1 MLLCA
6 ASACKKVDVSFTCT
20 PEQPRAGQAVRFNNL
35 SSSGEDWEWTFG
47 DGTTSTLKSPSHTYK
62 APGTYRVILKVD
74 KKKSLTATR
83 EITVFDTVPALVVN
97 DSVFAIYK
105 DYTFTAQVYNPYNYE
120 VTYTWEFP
128 DSVVTCTGETLK
140 GYFVTPR
147 DSAEVKLNVSLNGKQ
162 TEITSW
168 LRVQDSKTNSLLLR
182 TPQGDYRQRI
192 FSARAEAYRQD
203 ASATPLLDAEQ
214 DTMQTYNGY
223 VFRLSELRETFPELQ
238 GFHIANRKIYYR
250 AGGLWVA
257 HIDGANPVQIDTAE
271 CTAMTLDTEDNRIY
285 WANRQGVWYMPFIG
299 SDNNRFVT
307 IPACLNPL
315 APVTKLS
322 ADTEKK

>member
-47 DGTTSTLKSPSHTYK
+47 DGSTSTLKSPSHTYK
-62 APGTYRVILKVD
+62 KPGIYRVILKVD
-74 KKKSLTATR
+74 KKKSLTATK
-83 EITVFDTVPALVVN
+83 ELTVYDTVPTFVVN
-97 DSVFAIYK
+97 DSVFTVYQ
-105 DYTFTAQVYNPYNYE
+105 DYTFTANVYNPYNYE
-120 VTYTWEFP
+120 VSYEWTFP
-128 DSVVTCTGETLK
+128 DSVVSCSGPTLK

-147 DSAEVKLNVSLNGKQ
+147 DSAEVHLSVTLNGVQ
-162 TEITSW
+162 TDITS
-168 LRVQDSKTNSLLLR
+168 RFHIQDKKTNSLLLR

-192 FSARAEAYRQD
+192 FGARAEAYRKD
-203 ASATPLLDAEQ
+203 PSAAMLLDAEQ

-223 VFRLSELRETFPELQ
+223 LFLLSELKEVFPVLE

-250 AGGLWVA
+250 AEGLWVA

-285 WANRQGVWYMPFIG
+285 WANSQGVWYMPFVG
-299 SDNNRFVT
+299 SDNNQFVS
-307 IPACLNPL
+307 IPTQLNELQNVSKL
-315 APVTKLS
+315 A
-322 ADTEKK
+322 ADTTLR